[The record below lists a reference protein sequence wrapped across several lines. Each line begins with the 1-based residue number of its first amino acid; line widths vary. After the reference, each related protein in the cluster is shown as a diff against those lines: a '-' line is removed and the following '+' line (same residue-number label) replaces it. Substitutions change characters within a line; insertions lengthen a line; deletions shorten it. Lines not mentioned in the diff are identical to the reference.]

1 MAYSFT
7 CESCKKTEYF
17 NNPYKHSYVLSTPK
31 GKKQDYETVLCTSC
45 VSKRVRLQGNHIII
59 P

>member
-1 MAYSFT
+1 MGYYFE
-7 CESCKKTEYF
+7 CETCKKKEYF
-17 NNPYKHSYVLSTPK
+17 NIYDNPYIAPTMK

-59 P
+59 S